1 MANPLLE
8 PMDISFES
16 LYDMIIAPIK
26 SKLLLA
32 ALELKVFNQLAE
44 FKSAQEV
51 SQSFGSHPR
60 NTALFL
66 DGLAAC
72 DLLEK
77 RCNKYRNSPQSSAF
91 LVEESPHFIGQ
102 LLMDQWRW
110 SEPVIEDLT
119 TFILR
124 GPQQVSKVTPGESG
138 DALANYER
146 SGIAQEVSRIVEEL
160 PGFSSMRKMLDLG
173 GGPGIIGMAV
183 VASHPRMNGVIF
195 ELPSMAEVARK
206 YVQEYRLEEKMEVM
220 EGDYSRDSIGQGY
233 DLVLACASLY
243 SSKKCIDSIVGKVY
257 EALNPGGVFVS
268 IHEGLTTEKTKPEKM
283 MLGWLTA
290 ELLGE
295 DLSFSQGEIADSMI
309 RVGFRSVRSR
319 TIDTSIGEM
328 DLDVGRKA

>member
-1 MANPLLE
+1 
-8 PMDISFES
+8 MDLSFES

-26 SKLLLA
+26 SHLLLA
-32 ALELKVFNQLAE
+32 ALELKVFNHLAE

-51 SQSFGSHPR
+51 SQYFGSHPR

-77 RCNKYRNSPQSSAF
+77 RCNKYRNSLISQVF
-91 LVEESPHFIGQ
+91 LVEESPHFIGR

-110 SEPVIEDLT
+110 SQPVLEDLR
-119 TFILR
+119 TFISR
-124 GPQQVSKVTPGESG
+124 GPQEVAQLPAGESG

-146 SGIAQEVSRIVEEL
+146 SGIAQKVSRIVEEL
-160 PGFSSMRKMLDLG
+160 PEFSTMRKMLDLG

-195 ELPSMAEVARK
+195 DLPSMAKVARK
-206 YVQEYRLEEKMEVM
+206 YVQGYSLEERMVVL
-220 EGDYSRDSIGQGY
+220 EGDYNRDSIGEEY

-243 SSKKCIDSIVGKVY
+243 SSNKCIDSIVGKVY

-290 ELLGE
+290 ELLGR

-319 TIDTSIGEM
+319 TMDTPMGEM